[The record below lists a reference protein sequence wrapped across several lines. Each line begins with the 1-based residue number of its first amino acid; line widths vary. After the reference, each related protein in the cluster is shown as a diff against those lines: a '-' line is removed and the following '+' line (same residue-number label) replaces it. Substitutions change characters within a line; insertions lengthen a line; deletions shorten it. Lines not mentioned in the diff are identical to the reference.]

1 MSFCTPEDVILITN
15 SKPKHFQLEP
25 GDAEGLDDILMEWIS
40 ESENMITNYCGR
52 NFTEPVPL
60 AVKNVCKRLTAN
72 MIAFATLRRDSPI
85 IKVNDFSSKFV
96 GSEIFTDDLKSDLKP
111 FKLKKKVSVFSI

>member
-1 MSFCTPEDVILITN
+1 MSFCTPDDVILITN
-15 SKPKHFQLEP
+15 SKPKQFNLEQDDTV
-25 GDAEGLDDILMEWIS
+25 GLNNIIQDWIDEAENL
-40 ESENMITNYCGR
+40 ITSYCGK

-72 MIAFATLRRDSPI
+72 MIAFSSLRKDSPI
-85 IKVNDFSSKFV
+85 IKVNDFRSEFV

-111 FKLKKKVSVFSI
+111 FKIKKKVSVFPI